1 MGLFLLILTIIL
13 FLVSI
18 NKINKKI
25 YNKNIRQYKEKL
37 KTYRKK
43 LIIFGILS
51 IIFISLFNVVLI
63 INDNSESTDKLNST
77 LPFIYILLLAYMI
90 VMFSFIVHWI
100 LVPSKEKIKREIEQE
115 RINKELEKFN
125 FDKKIKYN
133 SNIICFDNN
142 NRVLAII
149 NTYKNTCELI
159 RYEEIINCEI
169 YENEKDITNKQNGT
183 IIGVGSRK
191 GKELIDLKLKIIT
204 NNSNKKIYM
213 LSIKDSEIEKE
224 AIEFLNESY
233 INIMEIMND
242 FGKYN

>member
-1 MGLFLLILTIIL
+1 MGIFLLILTIIL

-37 KTYRKK
+37 KTYRRR

-51 IIFISLFNVVLI
+51 IIFICLFNVVLN
-63 INDNSESTDKLNST
+63 INDNLENTDKINNT
-77 LPFIYILLLAYMI
+77 LPFIYISLLVYMI
-90 VMFSFIVHWI
+90 AMFSFIVHWI
-100 LVPSKEKIKREIEQE
+100 LVPSKEKIKREIEQTK
-115 RINKELEKFN
+115 INQELEKYN

-133 SNIICFDNN
+133 SNIICFDNR

-159 RYEEIINCEI
+159 RYEEIINCGI
-169 YENEKDITNKQNGT
+169 YENGKDITNKQTGA
-183 IIGVGSRK
+183 IIGIGSRK
-191 GKELIDLKLKIIT
+191 GKELIDLKLKITT
-204 NNSNKKIYM
+204 NNSNKKIYTI
-213 LSIKDSEIEKE
+213 SIKDSEIEKE

-233 INIMEIMND
+233 VNIMKIMNNVR
-242 FGKYN
+242 KYD

>member
-233 INIMEIMND
+233 INIMEIMNN